1 MKLAEVAPQPGQ
13 PEEDV
18 WVPSACGMCYSQCGI
33 KVHRV
38 NGVVVKIEGNPDFP
52 HNWGRLC
59 AKGHAAI
66 MSLYD
71 PSRVRTPLKRTNPE
85 KGIGVDPKWVEIG
98 WEEAIDLVADKLE
111 RQVRDAEDKRRSSR
125 RRRALNNGGELIAH
139 NAEDI
144 FTEDEEGV
152 LKELGALDAVL
163 EA

>member
-1 MKLAEVAPQPGQ
+1 MQFVIHTPGETFTEALREYCELKLTKPVERHQMDGDAVSMDVDAAPQGEGVELKVRLRLPHFPTFTVHGAH
-13 PEEDV
+13 ED
-18 WVPSACGMCYSQCGI
+18 PYAC
-33 KVHRV
+33 
-38 NGVVVKIEGNPDFP
+38 
-52 HNWGRLC
+52 
-59 AKGHAAI
+59 
-66 MSLYD
+66 
-71 PSRVRTPLKRTNPE
+71 
-85 KGIGVDPKWVEIG
+85 
-98 WEEAIDLVADKLE
+98 IDLVADKLE